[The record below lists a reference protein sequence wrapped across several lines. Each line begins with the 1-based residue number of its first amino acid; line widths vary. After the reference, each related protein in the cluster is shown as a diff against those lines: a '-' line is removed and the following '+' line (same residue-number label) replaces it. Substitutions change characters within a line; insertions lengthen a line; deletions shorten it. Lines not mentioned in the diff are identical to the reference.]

1 MTNDF
6 DKWDYRFDKYI
17 LSNFSDSPQIIAD
30 YYTDQVIELKLSLKD
45 MIANDDDPGI
55 YYEVEEYE
63 DLLNKIVEYS
73 EYIPTDELNTIKD
86 WLKEKIVFQ
95 KDWEI
100 NTTANMVFCIRQ
112 VHIHTLST
120 VFLLK
125 LSNQLKLFTPK
136 TASMQARTN
145 NAYLGK
151 T

>member
-30 YYTDQVIELKLSLKD
+30 YYTDQVIELKLSLED

-95 KDWEI
+95 KDWE
-100 NTTANMVFCIRQ
+100 NKYYR
-112 VHIHTLST
+112 
-120 VFLLK
+120 
-125 LSNQLKLFTPK
+125 
-136 TASMQARTN
+136 
-145 NAYLGK
+145 
-151 T
+151 